1 VTWKLWLDDVR
12 DPTFFLR
19 RGYAPEM
26 NQYLRLDLKAEDFV
40 WCKTPDE
47 AKQAVQERGVP
58 EFMALD
64 HDLGYAGTV
73 FHFLN
78 WLAEEHPNS
87 PPKWMSHSSNRCGVD
102 NTNAFMDSW
111 HRSLDEGLLE

>member
-1 VTWKLWLDDVR
+1 MTWKLWLDDLR
-12 DPTFFLR
+12 DPEFFLR
-19 RGYAPEM
+19 PGSKFSLD
-26 NQYLRLDLKAEDFV
+26 QYLRLGLKAEDFV
-40 WCKTPDE
+40 WCKTPKE
-47 AKQAVQERGVP
+47 AIEEVQDRGLP

-73 FHFLN
+73 FTFLR

-87 PPKWMSHSSNRCGVD
+87 PPQWVSHSSNPCGVT

-111 HRSLDEGLLE
+111 YRSLE